1 MSWKRNKDHNKQGAG
16 RILIGILIGSVIGA
30 TVGLL
35 TAPTTGAELRRRIT
49 GASMEAR
56 EKIKTARGNVES
68 RARELV
74 EEVSDNAKE
83 VRKSVTQRRRAVA
96 GGE

>member
-1 MSWKRNKDHNKQGAG
+1 MRWKRNKNHNKQGAG

-35 TAPTTGAELRRRIT
+35 TAPTTGAEMRRRIT
-49 GASMEAR
+49 GASLEAR

-74 EEVSDNAKE
+74 EEVSDSVDD
-83 VRKSVTQRRRAVA
+83 VRKSAASRKKAVP
-96 GGE
+96 GGK